1 MDVVLSSSLEDYLEK
16 IWQILTQKGVV
27 HAIDIAESLKV
38 KKPSVTSA
46 LRKLS
51 SKGLIN
57 YQPYKP
63 VTLTESGEKAA
74 RRILEKHIAI
84 KNFFLNVLDIKT
96 DVADELA
103 CSMEHLVTDRIIS
116 KMIAFEKF
124 VHRCPNFD
132 YSWIDGEGF
141 FCNTREDKC
150 KNCDTYCKNNYINIK
165 SEEKK
170 MSKTLSEMK
179 PGENGV
185 VNCISNSSPNRKK
198 LTEMGIIKGRPVE
211 IVKIAPLGDPIEIDI
226 KGYKL
231 SLRKEEAN
239 NILVTIG

>member
-1 MDVVLSSSLEDYLEK
+1 MEVVLSSSLEDYLEK
-16 IWQILTQKGVV
+16 IWEIISKKGVV

-46 LRKLS
+46 LRKLAA
-51 SKGLIN
+51 KGLIN

-63 VTLTESGEKAA
+63 VTLTHTGEFTA
-74 RRILEKHIAI
+74 RKILEKHIAI
-84 KNFFLNVLDIKT
+84 KNFFLNVLDIERN
-96 DVADELA
+96 VANELA
-103 CSMEHLVTDRIIS
+103 CSMEHLVTDKIVS

-141 FCNTREDKC
+141 FCNTKEDKC
-150 KNCDTYCKNNYINIK
+150 DNCDTNCKNSYINTK

-170 MSKTLSEMK
+170 MSKALSEMK
-179 PGENGV
+179 PGENGIV
-185 VNCISNSSPNRKK
+185 SSVSHLSPNRKK

-211 IVKIAPLGDPIEIDI
+211 IIKIAPLGDPIEIDV

-231 SLRKEEAN
+231 SLRKEEAS
-239 NILVTIG
+239 NIIVNIG

>member
-1 MDVVLSSSLEDYLEK
+1 MEAALSNSLEDYLEK
-16 IWQILTQKGVV
+16 IWEILNKKGVV

-46 LRKLS
+46 LRRLS
-51 SKGLIN
+51 SKGFIN

-63 VTLTESGEKAA
+63 VTLTQTGEAAA
-74 RRILEKHIAI
+74 RKILERHIAI
-84 KNFFLNVLDIKT
+84 KNFFLNVLEIKP

-103 CSMEHLVTDRIIS
+103 CSMEHLVTDTIVS

-141 FCNTREDKC
+141 FCNIEDSKCDNCDLTC
-150 KNCDTYCKNNYINIK
+150 KNDYKNNK
-165 SEEKK
+165 SEEEK
-170 MSKTLSEMK
+170 MSKTLSDMK
-179 PGENGV
+179 PGENGIV
-185 VNCISNSSPNRKK
+185 SSVSQSSLNRKK
-198 LTEMGIIKGRPVE
+198 LAEMGIIKGRPVE
-211 IVKIAPLGDPIEIDI
+211 IIKIAPLGDPIEIDV

-231 SLRKEEAN
+231 SLRKEEAK
-239 NILVTIG
+239 NITVTMK